1 MSGKCGICRQSG
13 HIYRHCQSP
22 MIDEKKT
29 HFINSFK
36 EKLRQYS
43 LNFNNQ
49 IQPNEVLP
57 SYIQHFNRGETT
69 FENAKEIMLRKR
81 RSSFTRYKCSIYY
94 DLKGEMT
101 AMPIRLL
108 QLIFPEV
115 LHSLINEFSIP
126 LTAIIYNQDNQLNI
140 NNINSVRFNTKTEYQ
155 EQVLNIIKKIMY
167 SLIPNNYFDYSNVT
181 ESELIRPPPRDMLA
195 VRLIGIVDGVI
206 GDTNLINDSQK
217 DSIVSLIKAHYS
229 SRERGLQRENT
240 RLERKARRYR
250 ENLLLYQRELANKQQ
265 STDIKFLM
273 DSSETEYIKEDVCPI
288 CTEEL
293 DACNTVALS
302 CNHTFC
308 SGCTGQ
314 FIKNCNGNCPICR
327 AQVKEIH
334 FKKNININDYNALVN
349 YLY

>member
-1 MSGKCGICRQSG
+1 MSGNCGICRQSG

-22 MIDEKKT
+22 IIDEKKT
-29 HFINSFK
+29 RFINSFK
-36 EKLRQYS
+36 ERLREYS
-43 LNFNNQ
+43 SNFNNQ

-57 SYIQHFNRGETT
+57 GSIQRFNSETS
-69 FENAKEIMLRKR
+69 FENAKEIMLGKR

-94 DLKGEMT
+94 DLKRQMT
-101 AMPIRLL
+101 GMPIRLL

-115 LHSLINEFSIP
+115 LHSLMNEFSIP
-126 LTAIIYNQDNQLNI
+126 LSAMIYSHNTQLNI

-155 EQVLNIIKKIMY
+155 QEVSNIIKTIMY
-167 SLIPNNYFDYSNVT
+167 SLIPNNYFDYSNVI
-181 ESELIRPPPRDMLA
+181 ESDLIRPPPRDMLA
-195 VRLIGIVDGVI
+195 VRLIGILDGVI
-206 GDTNLINDSQK
+206 GDTNLINNSQK
-217 DSIVSLIKAHYS
+217 DSIVSLIKAHYK
-229 SRERGLQRENT
+229 SRETGFQRENF

-250 ENLLLYQRELANKQQ
+250 ESLLLCQRELAIKQQ

-273 DSSETEYIKEDVCPI
+273 DSSETEYIKEDICPI

-314 FIKNCNGNCPICR
+314 FIKSCNGNCPICR